1 MKAQH
6 FHTEL
11 LCQNPFLRQM
21 EWEVQNGPITKK
33 ELLPMATLV
42 FGKFN

>member
-6 FHTEL
+6 FHAEL
-11 LCQNPFLRQM
+11 PSQDPLLRQM

-33 ELLPMATLV
+33 ELLPMATSD
-42 FGKFN
+42 F

>member
-11 LCQNPFLRQM
+11 LCQNPLLRQM
-21 EWEVQNGPITKK
+21 EWGVQNGPITKK
-33 ELLPMATLV
+33 ELLPMATSV
-42 FGKFN
+42 F